1 MRVESSC
8 NTFSDLTFFNV
19 GTVNDGDCLPLNNN
33 DKAAVI
39 LKGDNN
45 SFTNVNHTR
54 SIGAVSFDFIES
66 CNGNQI
72 LNLSV
77 EQEDSPCE
85 DPSLLVRFPGQCS
98 GNYIVTNYNGAT
110 NVLPG
115 AGRPSFEN
123 SNIVL
128 PDIIPDLN
136 TNTNTNLTS
145 CSVPPCTIE

>member
-1 MRVESSC
+1 M
-8 NTFSDLTFFNV
+8 

-39 LKGDNN
+39 MKGDNN

-54 SIGAVSFDFIES
+54 SIGAISFDFIDA
-66 CNGNQI
+66 CVGNQI

-77 EQEDSPCE
+77 EQEDSPCL
-85 DPSLLVRFPGQCS
+85 DPALLVRFPGQCS
-98 GNYIVTNYNGAT
+98 GNYIVTNYNRAR
-110 NVLPG
+110 NFLAG
-115 AGRPSFEN
+115 AGSDLFREN
-123 SNIVL
+123 NIVL
-128 PDIIPDLN
+128 PDIIPNLNTN